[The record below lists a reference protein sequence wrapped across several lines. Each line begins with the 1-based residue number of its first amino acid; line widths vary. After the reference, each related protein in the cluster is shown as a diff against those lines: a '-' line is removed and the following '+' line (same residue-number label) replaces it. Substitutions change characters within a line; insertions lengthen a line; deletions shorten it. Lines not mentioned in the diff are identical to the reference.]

1 MRRRRAAT
9 AGTWGGVATTTPVP
23 PRGAPRSAAIAAAAR
38 LSSAPDTLMP
48 GAMPRP
54 DHLLPRATRAGR
66 VAQSATARAAGRVGA
81 GTARRRVTV
90 RAVLRFA
97 RKHWHR
103 LVALAIIGVALT
115 MSVLAVRPVLFAGSL
130 PSTAPLAG
138 TTADARA
145 RALLRTGLG
154 GGRSLLAVRHSYANI
169 TPSMLSARS
178 YDVPVVAGSTSA
190 RVGEV
195 SMRVTGS
202 ATLTLAT
209 AVDAGRCAFARDSAS
224 GTRFA
229 IVATAS
235 CRAIAAP
242 ARGWRSS

>member
-1 MRRRRAAT
+1 
-9 AGTWGGVATTTPVP
+9 
-23 PRGAPRSAAIAAAAR
+23 
-38 LSSAPDTLMP
+38 MP

-54 DHLLPRATRAGR
+54 DHLLPRATRACR
-66 VAQSATARAAGRVGA
+66 VAQSATARAARPVGT
-81 GTARRRVTV
+81 GNARRRVTA

-103 LVALAIIGVALT
+103 LVVLTVIGVALT
-115 MSVLAVRPVLFAGSL
+115 MSVLAVRPVLFAGSS
-130 PSTAPLAG
+130 PSTAPVAG
-138 TTADARA
+138 TPADARA
-145 RALLRTGLG
+145 KALLRTALG
-154 GGRSLLAVRHSYANI
+154 GGRSLLAARHSYANI

-195 SMRVTGS
+195 SMRVAGS